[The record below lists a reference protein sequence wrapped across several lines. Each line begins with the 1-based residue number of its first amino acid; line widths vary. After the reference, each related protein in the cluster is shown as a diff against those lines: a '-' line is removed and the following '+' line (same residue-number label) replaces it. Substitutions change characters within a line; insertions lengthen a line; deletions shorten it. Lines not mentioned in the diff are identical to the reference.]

1 MTAPFTE
8 TTSAW
13 PHSQASATIKLYKEG
28 MMAGTCG
35 AATLSLWFFI
45 LDMLA
50 GHPLSTPHVLGTAL
64 FKTGG
69 WGFVPSARVEFSLGI
84 VVAFTGLHWLV
95 FALIGVLASQ
105 LLGLAE
111 HNPNLGFGVLLL
123 FVLFEGGFLGGTM
136 MFAEPVLHAL
146 AWPSV
151 LVGNL
156 LAAVAMGGY
165 LWRRHPH
172 MVIYP

>member
-1 MTAPFTE
+1 MTVPFTE

-13 PHSQASATIKLYKEG
+13 PHSQASETLKLYQEG

-45 LDMLA
+45 LDLLA

-64 FKTGG
+64 FKGG
-69 WGFVPSARVEFSLGI
+69 WGFVPSAQVEFSLGI
-84 VVAFTGLHWLV
+84 VVAFTGLHWLA
-95 FALIGVLASQ
+95 FALIGGLASR

-123 FVLFEGGFLGGTM
+123 FVLFEGGFLGGAM

-146 AWPSV
+146 AWQSV

-156 LAAVAMGGY
+156 FAAVTMGGY
-165 LWRRHPH
+165 LWHRHPS

>member
-13 PHSQASATIKLYKEG
+13 PHSQASATLKLYQEG
-28 MMAGTCG
+28 MMAGTYS

-50 GHPLSTPHVLGTAL
+50 GHPLYTPHVLGTAL
-64 FKTGG
+64 FTGG
-69 WGFVPSARVEFSLGI
+69 WGVVPSAQVEFSLGI
-84 VVAFTGLHWLV
+84 VVAFTGLHWLA
-95 FALIGVLASQ
+95 FALIGGLASR

-123 FVLFEGGFLGGTM
+123 FVLFEGGFLGGAM

-146 AWPSV
+146 AWQSV

-156 LAAVAMGGY
+156 FAAVTMGGY
-165 LWRRHPH
+165 LWHRHPS